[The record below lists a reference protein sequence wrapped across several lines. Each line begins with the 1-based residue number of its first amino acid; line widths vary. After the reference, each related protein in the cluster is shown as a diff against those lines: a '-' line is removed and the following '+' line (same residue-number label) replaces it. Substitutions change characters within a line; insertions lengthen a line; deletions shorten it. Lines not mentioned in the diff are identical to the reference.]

1 MQRKYNDER
10 ILKNMTTTTMKEIT
24 MADQALLE
32 RFHRA
37 AADVQ
42 IAVITLLQDAD
53 DRCEVMTMD
62 SPLKEA
68 AY

>member
-1 MQRKYNDER
+1 
-10 ILKNMTTTTMKEIT
+10 MTTTTMKEIT